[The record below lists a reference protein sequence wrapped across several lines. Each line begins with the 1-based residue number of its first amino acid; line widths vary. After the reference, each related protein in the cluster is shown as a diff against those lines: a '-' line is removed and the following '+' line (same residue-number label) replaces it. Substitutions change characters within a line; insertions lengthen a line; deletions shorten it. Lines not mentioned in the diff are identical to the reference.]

1 MKPTNILLALSLV
14 LGASLACHAQVGIG
28 TSSPNAALDVTS
40 TTNGFLPP
48 RMSAVQRNAI
58 ATPAQGLMI
67 YCTDCGTG
75 GQAQVYNGTAW
86 VNMIGGEAF
95 PIGSVIAYLGNSGN
109 VAGMESNGWFKCD
122 GRAISGLSA
131 LSADE
136 KTALTNILGNS
147 SNLPNLM
154 GVFLRGLDENSSGVQ
169 DDDRGTR
176 TDGEN
181 HANGSGTGV
190 RSKQDENYRSHNHT
204 GSSASTDGNHSHNFT
219 DYYASIPSGTLANS
233 YYYTGSSFSTYFSP
247 SASLASSTLSAGDHT
262 HTITV
267 ASQGGNETRPDNIAV
282 YWLIRGR

>member
-1 MKPTNILLALSLV
+1 
-14 LGASLACHAQVGIG
+14 
-28 TSSPNAALDVTS
+28 
-40 TTNGFLPP
+40 
-48 RMSAVQRNAI
+48 MSAGQRNAI

-136 KTALTNILGNS
+136 KTALTNILGGS
-147 SNLPNLM
+147 SNLPDLRGN
-154 GVFLRGLDENSSGVQ
+154 FLRGLDEGRGY
-169 DDDRGTR
+169 DDDAGSRI
-176 TDGEN
+176 DGE
-181 HANGSGTGV
+181 STTGV
-190 RSKQDENYRSHNHT
+190 RSYQSTQIQAHNHT
-204 GSSASTDGNHSHNFT
+204 GSTSTNGNHSHTFT
-219 DYYASIPSGTLANS
+219 DYYSNINGGAPAP
-233 YYYTGSSFSTYFSP
+233 TGSHVGSNYSTSFSP
-247 SASLASSTLSAGDHT
+247 AASLVSSTDSAGDHS
-262 HTITV
+262 HSLTIDNT
-267 ASQGGNETRPDNIAV
+267 GGAETRPENIAV